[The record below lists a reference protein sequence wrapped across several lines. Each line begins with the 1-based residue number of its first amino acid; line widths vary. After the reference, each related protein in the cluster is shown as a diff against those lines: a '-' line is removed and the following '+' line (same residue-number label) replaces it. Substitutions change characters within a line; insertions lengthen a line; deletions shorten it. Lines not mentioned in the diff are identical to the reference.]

1 MGFFVPTDEQNAEA
15 EDSILS
21 SITDGTSS
29 VNVDGMNV
37 SEHDPL
43 RRVQALQ
50 LMGKLATTSNPIRRL
65 HVAKL
70 ISPGGG
76 G

>member
-1 MGFFVPTDEQNAEA
+1 MPTDEQRDAAE
-15 EDSILS
+15 ESILS
-21 SITDGTSS
+21 SIEDGTSS

-50 LMGKLATTSNPIRRL
+50 LMGKLGVTSSPTRRM
-65 HVAKL
+65 HIAKL